1 MKSKPKIFDAHC
13 DVLMKM
19 FLNPNL
25 SFYDSEKLHL
35 TNNQLMNVGSKVQC
49 FAIYIPERIH
59 PSMRFHAALTM
70 VELFYENVLKAPNM
84 KLVKSHEDIKLLG
97 EGDIGAVLTLEGC
110 DCIGEDLLK
119 LKTLLR
125 LGVSSVGLTW
135 NHSNA
140 VADGVLE
147 PRGGGLS
154 AFGHNVVSLLKET
167 NTWCDVSHLSVQ
179 GFWDVME
186 QELPTIASHSNCHS
200 ICSNPRNLNDEQ
212 ITSLIKKDSVIGIT
226 FVPEFLNS
234 GGNASIK
241 DVMKHIEHVC
251 SLGGEDHVGFGSDF
265 DGIDKV
271 VKGLEKYQGYELLM
285 EELNKHYSTIQVENF
300 LLNNFSKRFPVRA
313 I

>member
-1 MKSKPKIFDAHC
+1 MNSKPKIFDAHC

-25 SFYDSEKLHL
+25 SFHNSEDLHL
-35 TNNQLMNVGSKVQC
+35 TNNQLISTGSKVQC

-70 VELFYENVLKAPNM
+70 IEHFYENIVKTPNM
-84 KLVKSHEDIKLLG
+84 KLVKSKRDIDLL
-97 EGDIGAVLTLEGC
+97 EENEIGAVLTLEGC

-140 VADGVLE
+140 IADGILE
-147 PRGGGLS
+147 PRGGGLT
-154 AFGHNVVSLLKET
+154 AFGHKVVSLLEET
-167 NTWCDVSHLSVQ
+167 NTWCDVSHLSVR

-186 QELPTIASHSNCHS
+186 YDLRTIASHSNCHS

-212 ITSLIKKDSVIGIT
+212 ITHLIKKDSVMGIT
-226 FVPEFLNS
+226 FVPEFLVSN
-234 GGNASIK
+234 GVASIT
-241 DVMKHIEHVC
+241 DVIKHIDHVC
-251 SLGGEDHVGFGSDF
+251 SLGGENHLGFGSDF

-271 VKGLEKYQGYELLM
+271 VMGLERYQGYARLM
-285 EELNKHYSTIQVENF
+285 EELYKHYTTNQVDKF
-300 LLNNFSKRFPVRA
+300 LFNNFTKRFPIRH